1 MNTGMWENAAVQQN
15 VKTLQARGV
24 EFVMPV
30 SGHLACGDSGAGKM
44 EDVEIIAEHAC
55 KMLFTKK
62 DMKGMRVMVTAGP
75 SREALDPVRYISIAP
90 PAKWL
95 GHRTAAQ
102 RRGAEVTLLSGPVS
116 ILPPQA

>member
-1 MNTGMWENAAVQQN
+1 
-15 VKTLQARGV
+15 
-24 EFVMPV
+24 
-30 SGHLACGDSGAGKM
+30 M

-75 SREALDPVRYISIAP
+75 SREALDPVRYISNRSSGKMGYAIA
-90 PAKWL
+90 
-95 GHRTAAQ
+95 RAAQ

-116 ILPPQA
+116 ILPPQGVKFVPFTTTQELLDKARAFVKEQDILIQAAAPADYRAAED

>member
-55 KMLFTKK
+55 KAFYKK
-62 DMKGMRVMVTAGP
+62 RYEGYACDGDGR
-75 SREALDPVRYISIAP
+75 PV
-90 PAKWL
+90 
-95 GHRTAAQ
+95 Q
-102 RRGAEVTLLSGPVS
+102 RSA
-116 ILPPQA
+116 